1 MNSKNL
7 IFALLAFTACNSSD
21 DKNDDR
27 TMEDRIFGCSV
38 EQPAKAEMAVVAPLP
53 VVSKEKETLTISSD
67 GKLKVEKKSGKMF
80 VGEKEIKKDF
90 SFSAPVVNCLLV
102 NEGEYL
108 VLTDDSFTGKG
119 DEEMKYTKAYHCK
132 LVDTTLQLIPMKVYA
147 DEAQSKYD
155 SSASYSVS
163 FLNNFWENEEDQYM
177 DSEEAESHYL
187 NYNPDEKSFLY
198 KETNRDFV
206 NEEEGFTYYE
216 IKGKFEYRD
225 GAFYQVK
232 EKMRKI

>member
-1 MNSKNL
+1 MKSQIAL
-7 IFALLAFTACNSSD
+7 FALIAATACNSSD
-21 DKNDDR
+21 HKENQKQ
-27 TMEDRIFGCSV
+27 EVFSCSV
-38 EQPAKAEMAVVAPLP
+38 QSAVKPEMAVVTPRP
-53 VVSKEKETLTISSD
+53 VVEKSKAQLTYSSD
-67 GKLKVEKKSGKMF
+67 GKLKMEKNSGKIF
-80 VGEKEIKKDF
+80 LGEKEIKRDF
-90 SFSAPVVNCLLV
+90 DFSAPVVNCQLV

-132 LVDTTLQLIPMKVYA
+132 LVDTTLQLIPMKTFA

-155 SSASYSVS
+155 SSASYSIS

-177 DSEEAESHYL
+177 DSEEAQSHYL
-187 NYNPDEKSFLY
+187 NYNPDEKTFLY

-206 NEEEGFTYYE
+206 NEDEGFTYYE
-216 IKGKFEYRD
+216 IIGKFEYRD

-232 EKMRKI
+232 EKIRKI

>member
-1 MNSKNL
+1 MKTQIAL
-7 IFALLAFTACNSSD
+7 FALIALTACNSKENKD
-21 DKNDDR
+21 DNRSLGDR
-27 TMEDRIFGCSV
+27 VFGCSV
-38 EQPAKAEMAVVAPLP
+38 ENPKKAEMVVVAPLP
-53 VVSKEKETLTISSD
+53 VVSKEKAQLTISSD

-80 VGEKEIKKDF
+80 VGEKEVKRDF
-90 SFSAPVVNCLLV
+90 EFSAPVVNCQLV
-102 NEGEYL
+102 NEDEYL

-119 DEEMKYTKAYHCK
+119 DEEMKFTKAYHCK

-177 DSEEAESHYL
+177 DSEEAGSHYL

-216 IKGKFEYRD
+216 IIGKFEYRD